1 MSSKSKAILNKLRRL
16 RGESEPVL
24 ITIEGNPDACPE
36 RPMISAREALIED
49 NYYKADE
56 GERRLVPQQVEG
68 DLHARLAREGLSSW
82 AMRAMQRNPQS
93 RSSTTMASR
102 SRHRTMPPA
111 ISPGS
116 LAPPEIHRRNSATSS
131 AINPAPLAAGPGLP
145 SPGAARPKDAPP
157 LECPFP

>member
-68 DLHARLAREGLSSW
+68 DLPRDWRARGYR
-82 AMRAMQRNPQS
+82 
-93 RSSTTMASR
+93 
-102 SRHRTMPPA
+102 
-111 ISPGS
+111 PG
-116 LAPPEIHRRNSATSS
+116 R
-131 AINPAPLAAGPGLP
+131 
-145 SPGAARPKDAPP
+145 
-157 LECPFP
+157 